1 MVEPPIPYILIEKDG
16 VVKPFREISKQELM
30 EFKKLNNYLREFDN
44 SQGMLPL
51 VQSNSLELDKYIS
64 HLQSINH
71 EIPVLHRKH
80 VEINDEINRLLLNFL
95 NSARL
100 YLDHTETRL
109 KRTYGKQSEQVKR
122 FKLATSSAYDGL
134 FIYRFFY
141 KLRNYAQHCGT
152 AIKVTSTFSSSSNI
166 PGKVD
171 THRIKVEFDPQELLE
186 NYKEWGPVKKDLEK
200 EKKPLNLK
208 GFAPEVLNELKL
220 IDSYVYLGEHPEL
233 YKAGNWIVDLLEDS
247 FSEGENPQVGTL
259 QKNGQILKGNFSVP
273 AFDVLQVVGVTNF
286 IGKEPV
292 NKEIEYFPMFGFCFK
307 IAWNENDEIFTISC
321 PSIPEILVQDVDR
334 EKAIDKADL
343 KFKSVMKDY
352 LQNEKRPP
360 VPLTWREQFNL
371 INKDIVT

>member
-16 VVKPFREISKQELM
+16 VVKPFREISKQELKK
-30 EFKKLNNYLREFDN
+30 FKKLNNYLREFDN

-51 VQSNSLELDKYIS
+51 VQSNSLELDKYVS
-64 HLQSINH
+64 HLQSKNH
-71 EIPVLHRKH
+71 EIPVPLRKH

-122 FKLATSSAYDGL
+122 FKLATSNAYDGL

-152 AIKVTSTFSSSSNI
+152 AIKVTSTFSSSSNL

-171 THRIKVEFDPQELLE
+171 THRIKVEFDPQELLK

-220 IDSYVYLGEHPEL
+220 IDSYVYLGEYPEL
-233 YKAGNWIVDLLEDS
+233 YKAGYWIVDLLEDS

-259 QKNGQILKGNFSVP
+259 QKNGKILKGNFSVP
-273 AFDVLQVVGVTNF
+273 AFDVLQVVGVANF
-286 IGKEPV
+286 IGKEPL
-292 NKEIEYFPMFGFCFK
+292 NKETEYFPMFGFCFK
-307 IAWNENDEIFTISC
+307 ITWKENDEIFTISC

-343 KFKSVMKDY
+343 KFKSVMKGY
-352 LQNEKRPP
+352 LQNERRPP